1 MNGRLKRVPAARGGA
16 WPQWVRANAAHY
28 FALFRR
34 KPRASAIP
42 MWRTPCRVGVAAIVV
57 VAAIAETMIAVDA
70 WAITLTRRMPE
81 WLIATF
87 DRVTDLG
94 KSVWLL
100 VPIALALGAIALSAS
115 PALPRMS
122 QRVFAAIAVRLGF
135 LFVAV
140 GLPGLV
146 FTIAK
151 RLVGRAR
158 PLVGGSA
165 DPFAYRPLGWSVEY
179 ASLPSGHA
187 IDAFAIAM
195 AVGALWPWA
204 RPLLWTYAV
213 LIAVSRVVLTAHFP
227 SDVVAGAVVGVVGV
241 LLVRDWFAARGLAFL
256 IGAGGL
262 VQPLPGPS
270 PARIKRVARHAA
282 VSGKS

>member
-1 MNGRLKRVPAARGGA
+1 MPT
-16 WPQWVRANAAHY
+16 
-28 FALFRR
+28 
-34 KPRASAIP
+34 
-42 MWRTPCRVGVAAIVV
+42 WRMPYRVGVVAII
-57 VAAIAETMIAVDA
+57 VAAVTAGSMIAIDA

-87 DRVTDLG
+87 DRITDLG

-100 VPIALALGAIALSAS
+100 VPVAVALAAIALLAS

-122 QRVFAAIAVRLGF
+122 QRVLAAIAVRLGF

-140 GLPGLV
+140 GLPGLI

-158 PLVGGSA
+158 PLVEGSA
-165 DPFAYRPLGWSVEY
+165 DPFNYRPLGWSVEY

-195 AVGALWPWA
+195 AVGALWPRA
-204 RPLLWTYAV
+204 RPVLWTYAV
-213 LIAVSRVVLTAHFP
+213 LIAASRVVLTAHFP
-227 SDVVAGAVVGVVGV
+227 SDVIAGALVGVVGV

-256 IGAGGL
+256 IGADGI
-262 VQPLPGPS
+262 VRPLPGPS
-270 PARIKRVARHAA
+270 LARIKEVAWSAA
-282 VSGKS
+282 VSGRS